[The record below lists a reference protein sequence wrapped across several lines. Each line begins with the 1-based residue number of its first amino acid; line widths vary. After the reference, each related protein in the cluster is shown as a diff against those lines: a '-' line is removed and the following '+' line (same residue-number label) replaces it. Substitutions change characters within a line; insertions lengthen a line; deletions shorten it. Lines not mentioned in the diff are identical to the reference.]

1 MMRGLLAWLFY
12 QVPETVWEVEER
24 SAYESAL
31 ARLRDGALFSYD
43 LPYPKARFLHY
54 LAQQGEWLFHG
65 SNQPDIAV
73 FEPREQTLFDG
84 TMTKAVFASSE
95 PLWSMF
101 YAVLDRSKV
110 VGGFR
115 NACLVHG
122 KRKFLFYSLN
132 ESTMNQQPWTNGM
145 MYVLPRSSFRLADT
159 NKTHFDEWISHE
171 PVVPVAK
178 WPLSPDEF
186 PFRDRVAVHPDGE
199 SLLKS
204 WMKYKSRCQTVTKM
218 NKGATVKE

>member
-1 MMRGLLAWLFY
+1 MMGWLLAWLFY
-12 QVPETVWEVEER
+12 PVQETPWEVGER
-24 SAYESAL
+24 AAYESAL
-31 ARLRDGALFSYD
+31 ARMLNGGLFAYD
-43 LPYPKARFLHY
+43 LPYPKARFLRY
-54 LAQQGEWLFHG
+54 LAEKGEWLFHG
-65 SNQPDIAV
+65 SNHPDIAA

-84 TMTKAVFASSE
+84 TRTKAVFASSE

-132 ESTMNQQPWTNGM
+132 ESTMNRQPWTNGM

-159 NKTHFDEWISHE
+159 NKTRFDEWISHE
-171 PVVPVAK
+171 PVVPVAQL
-178 WPLSPDEF
+178 PLSPEEF
-186 PFRDRVAVHPDGE
+186 PLRDRVAVHPDGE
-199 SLLKS
+199 SLLQS
-204 WMKYKSRCQTVTKM
+204 WMKYKRRCKTVTKM
-218 NKGATVKE
+218 NKGAAVKG